1 MKDNKKINNSDLKSN
16 EEQKKSNTPK
26 VDKYGVSMDSEEY
39 LKRIGVAS
47 STDYTGIVPVAME
60 SEYEAEN
67 YEDMLNVPVG
77 QKKDS

>member
-39 LKRIGVAS
+39 LKRTGVAS
-47 STDYTGIVPVAME
+47 SSEYTGMVPVAME
-60 SEYEAEN
+60 SEAEAES
-67 YEDMLNVPVG
+67 YEEMFNVPVG
-77 QKKDS
+77 KKKDS